1 MKKLYL
7 RTCVA
12 LACALS
18 LGGCGGDD
26 ADILVQVRSISN
38 LTKDGMTLSLNGA
51 APLPVAANSQFFNFP
66 TRVSRD
72 SNFEIKIVGQPPNA
86 TCEIFDGKGKI
97 GAISPQTIRIVC
109 TLVTY
114 DLGGTI
120 EGLALDEKITLNNGS
135 IRKEITGT
143 GPATTPIGFTMTT
156 LGADKVLTGQ
166 VPEDFSYGITVFQ
179 APAGKTCTV
188 TRGTGTMPA
197 RAVTDVA
204 VKCL

>member
-26 ADILVQVRSISN
+26 ADILLQVRSISN
-38 LTKDGMTLSLNGA
+38 LTKDGLTLSLNGGTA
-51 APLPVAANSQFFNFP
+51 LPVAANSGFFNFP
-66 TRVSRD
+66 NRVARD
-72 SNFEIKIVGQPPNA
+72 SDFEIKIVGQPPNA
-86 TCEIFDGKGKI
+86 KCEIFDGKGKI

-109 TLVTY
+109 TLFAY

-120 EGLALDEKITLNNGS
+120 EGLALNEKITLNNGS
-135 IRKEITGT
+135 VKKEIIGT
-143 GPATTPIGFTMTT
+143 GPVTTPLPFTMTT
-156 LGADKVLTGQ
+156 VNADKSLSGQ
-166 VPEDFSYGITVFQ
+166 VPEDFSYGITVF
-179 APAGKTCTV
+179 APPAGKTCTV
-188 TRGTGTMPA
+188 TKGTGVMPA

-204 VKCL
+204 VKCV